1 MSRNFFFSGNFP
13 PNEKTTSNQIFLKFF
28 SKFDSIDVWNREEKR
43 PMVEWT
49 QRPKWCMQWEKK
61 IDYEIQFICHQRQKM
76 NFLSL
81 NKFIFSWNES
91 KYEEKRNWK
100 KLPLC
105 FQRIFTY
112 KKKVSIFFRCCCC
125 QFDPIPVC
133 VCVCR
138 NSIKL
143 IHSKRISQWERDRIN
158 YHYYGCV
165 CVSNH
170 IRWAHLVLVV
180 VVEHHHHHH
189 WLYGYT
195 LETLSNVMMI
205 MFQCFVV
212 NKKKYDNLGVW
223 PTNQPTRYIDKE
235 IKRKI

>member
-1 MSRNFFFSGNFP
+1 MEKFLFAHLKWTLNWILTWLVVVAVGVCVRTKSINVSEFFFSGNFP

-28 SKFDSIDVWNREEKR
+28 FKIWFNWCVKPRRKTTNGWMN
-43 PMVEWT
+43 
-49 QRPKWCMQWEKK
+49 PKTEMMHAARKK

-76 NFLSL
+76 NFSSL

-133 VCVCR
+133 VCVCVEIR
-138 NSIKL
+138 
-143 IHSKRISQWERDRIN
+143 
-158 YHYYGCV
+158 
-165 CVSNH
+165 SN
-170 IRWAHLVLVV
+170 
-180 VVEHHHHHH
+180 
-189 WLYGYT
+189 
-195 LETLSNVMMI
+195 
-205 MFQCFVV
+205 
-212 NKKKYDNLGVW
+212 
-223 PTNQPTRYIDKE
+223 
-235 IKRKI
+235 